1 MSEPSAWSLPDVR
14 GPVVA
19 PRGRSPS
26 VSALAEVEQEA
37 WRKGFEQGQREGLA
51 SIEASRQAA
60 LGKIEDSAAQ
70 VAALCQRLARPFEAL
85 DDELT
90 AELGRLALRVGA
102 QLARRELALD
112 PSQVIAIIRE
122 SVALLP
128 VGARE
133 IRVFVHPLDGAA
145 IRERLAAPA
154 SDRAWQLLDDPV
166 MARGGCRVA
175 SEFSQIDAR
184 LDSRLA
190 TIVATVLGEERVAER
205 RASEPGAA
213 DAPPREGST

>member
-1 MSEPSAWSLPDVR
+1 MSDASPWSLPDVR

-26 VSALAEVEQEA
+26 VSAMAEVEQEA
-37 WRKGFEQGQREGLA
+37 WRKGFEHGQREGLA
-51 SIEASRQAA
+51 SIEAARQEAV
-60 LGKIEDSAAQ
+60 GSIEECAAQ
-70 VAALCQRLARPFEAL
+70 VAMLCQRLARPFESL

-90 AELGRLALRVGA
+90 TELARLALRVGA

-122 SVALLP
+122 SVSLLP

-133 IRVFVHPLDGAA
+133 IRVHVHPLDGAA
-145 IRERLAAPA
+145 IRERLAAP
-154 SDRAWQLLDDPV
+154 SGERAWQLLDDPV
-166 MARGGCRVA
+166 MARGGCRVT
-175 SEFSQIDAR
+175 SEYSQIDAR

-190 TIVATVLGEERVAER
+190 MIVATVLGEERVADR
-205 RASEPGAA
+205 
-213 DAPPREGST
+213 STTESTSGTAHSGEESS

>member
-1 MSEPSAWSLPDVR
+1 MSEPSAWNLPDVR

-26 VSALAEVEQEA
+26 VAALAEVEQEA
-37 WRKGFEQGQREGLA
+37 WRVGFEQGQRDGVA
-51 SIEASRQAA
+51 SIEKSRQAA
-60 LGKIEDSAAQ
+60 LGTLEDCAQQ
-70 VAALCQRLARPFEAL
+70 VALLCQRLARPFETL

-133 IRVFVHPLDGAA
+133 IRVYVHPLDGEA
-145 IRERLAAPA
+145 IRERLAAP
-154 SDRAWQLLDDPV
+154 SSERAWQLVDDPV
-166 MARGGCRVA
+166 TARGGCRVS
-175 SEFSQIDAR
+175 SEFSLIDAR

-190 TIVATVLGEERVAER
+190 TIVATVLGEERVAARQLPESG
-205 RASEPGAA
+205 SEDGAM
-213 DAPPREGST
+213 PEKPT

>member
-1 MSEPSAWSLPDVR
+1 MSEASPWSLPDVR

-26 VSALAEVEQEA
+26 VSAMVEVEQEA
-37 WRKGFEQGQREGLA
+37 WRKGFEQGQREGRA
-51 SIEASRQAA
+51 SIETSRQEAVGRIA
-60 LGKIEDSAAQ
+60 ECAAQ
-70 VAALCQRLARPFEAL
+70 VSLLCQRLARPFDSL

-90 AELGRLALRVGA
+90 AELARLALRVGA

-133 IRVFVHPLDGAA
+133 IRVYVHPLDGSA
-145 IRERLAAPA
+145 IRERLAAPS
-154 SDRAWQLLDDPV
+154 SDSAWQLLDDPV
-166 MARGGCRVA
+166 MARGGCRVT
-175 SEFSQIDAR
+175 SEYSQIDAR
-184 LDSRLA
+184 LDSRLSM
-190 TIVATVLGEERVAER
+190 IVATVLGEERVLDRKTVESPT
-205 RASEPGAA
+205 ASMDSGE
-213 DAPPREGST
+213 DSK